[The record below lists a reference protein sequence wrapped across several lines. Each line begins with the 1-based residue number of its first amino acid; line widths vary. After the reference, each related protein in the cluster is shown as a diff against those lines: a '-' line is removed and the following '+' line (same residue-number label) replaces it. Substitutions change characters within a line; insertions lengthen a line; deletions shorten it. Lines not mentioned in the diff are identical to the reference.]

1 MKALAVTPVAAK
13 AKTSKAFFIIMAFG
27 CKVQSLK
34 LGTGIITLQRTT
46 RRQHVNAV
54 RGEIAAETNVRET

>member
-34 LGTGIITLQRTT
+34 LGIITLQRTT